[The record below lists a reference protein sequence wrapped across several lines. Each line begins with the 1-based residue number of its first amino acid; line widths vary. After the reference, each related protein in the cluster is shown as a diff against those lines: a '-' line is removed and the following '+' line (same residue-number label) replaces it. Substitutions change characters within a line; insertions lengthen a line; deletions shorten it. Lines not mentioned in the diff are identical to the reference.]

1 MPAIENKKNSAAMA
15 LLRRSGNRFTTNI
28 WPGFVDAMTALLL
41 VLMFVL
47 SIFMI
52 IQTVFREK
60 ISGQES
66 ELTKLESEVS
76 QLIADLG
83 GQKERYQKLNSTNLL
98 IKQEL
103 EMQREITLDRSQRLK
118 NALKNLDLA
127 SVKISDFEVRV
138 ASLIARR
145 TQLLTQI
152 EQKDNRLNKEV
163 SRLEASKLALASA
176 REEIDAEKETA
187 RLAAAK
193 TEALVAMV
201 KGLTLNLNEL
211 GKEKKELQSSLDQK
225 DLALV
230 LAYENLK
237 ETKERLTSSERESL
251 IKQAAIEN
259 LKNHVIAKSELVAD
273 SSRKIVRL
281 EEDLEETNFARTQLI
296 KDLESKEKEL
306 SDKEKE
312 LLLETIA
319 KEKLRKLSTEKLDES
334 ERQILVEKLAL
345 QEMRRNLAE
354 SREELELATL
364 SLEEER
370 RRALDNLEL
379 IAASETAKKM
389 MEESN
394 INLVRDKNL
403 LKSQLV
409 RTSDLL
415 KIRESAISKLR
426 SQVLSNESSQK
437 LSLERVKNL
446 NEETISLA
454 NQLNE
459 LQNLLED
466 YEQKDIETKAQVENL
481 GGRLNA
487 ALAQVV
493 LEQKKSAKLEAERLK
508 KLEAEAQELKNY
520 RSEFFGNLR
529 QILGT
534 NKGVKIVGDRF
545 LLPSE
550 ILFNSGS
557 DELEVTG
564 MRELAQ
570 IAIVIKKILEDIP
583 ENIDWILRVDGH
595 TDKTKFLSEVN
606 FKDNWELSQARAL
619 SVVRYFVYQEGLPAR
634 RFAAAGFGEFQP
646 IDLGDTKDSLAQNR
660 RIEIKLT
667 ER

>member
-66 ELTKLESEVS
+66 ELTKLEAEVS

-152 EQKDNRLNKEV
+152 EQRDNRLKKEV

-193 TEALVAMV
+193 TEALEAMV

-211 GKEKKELQSSLDQK
+211 GKEKKELQSILDQK

-281 EEDLEETNFARTQLI
+281 EENLEETNFARTQLI

-306 SDKEKE
+306 SDKEEE

-319 KEKLRKLSTEKLDES
+319 KEKLRKQSTEKLDES

-646 IDLGDTKDSLAQNR
+646 IDLGDTEDSLAQNR